1 MRWSN
6 ASVGVSTR
14 RAATPTPALLTR
26 MSRPPRRSTVAATD
40 ASTAAS
46 SAASAGTNH
55 ALPSRPARRRS
66 WASCPSASSR
76 PVITT
81 PAPPSRSRAA
91 MANPR
96 PVVPPVTRAA
106 RSSDPAIA
114 RLPLVR
120 GPPAVPPV
128 GPSLGLWHD
137 GGRVRTEPTPPA
149 MNILDVALLI
159 WACFAAV
166 SGYRRGAALQLTEY
180 AGLLVGLLVGA
191 IFAPPLARL
200 FTSPVIQAVV
210 ALGVLIGLAAIGEG
224 FGWLVGRRI
233 WAAARR
239 SVLGPLD
246 AGAGSVVSVIA
257 VLLVTWFLSY
267 SLSAGPF
274 PSLSRQIG
282 SSAVVNA
289 LDDVLPRPPS
299 LLAEVRGFLDRFG
312 FPEVFADDPPLP
324 AGPVQGPS
332 SALVATISAKAN
344 PSVVQIVSQACG
356 AIRSGSGFIV
366 AGHDVVTNAHVVAG
380 ASDPHV
386 RIHGKPYA
394 A

>member
-1 MRWSN
+1 
-6 ASVGVSTR
+6 
-14 RAATPTPALLTR
+14 
-26 MSRPPRRSTVAATD
+26 
-40 ASTAAS
+40 
-46 SAASAGTNH
+46 
-55 ALPSRPARRRS
+55 
-66 WASCPSASSR
+66 
-76 PVITT
+76 
-81 PAPPSRSRAA
+81 
-91 MANPR
+91 
-96 PVVPPVTRAA
+96 
-106 RSSDPAIA
+106 
-114 RLPLVR
+114 
-120 GPPAVPPV
+120 
-128 GPSLGLWHD
+128 
-137 GGRVRTEPTPPA
+137 

-312 FPEVFADDPPLP
+312 FPEVFADVPPLP

-332 SALVATISAKAN
+332 SALVRQISAQAN
-344 PSVVQIVSQACG
+344 PSVVQVVSQACG
-356 AIRSGSGFIV
+356 AIRSGSGFV
-366 AGHDVVTNAHVVAG
+366 AAAHYVVTNAHVVAG
-380 ASDPHV
+380 AADPHV
-386 RIHGKPYA
+386 RIGTSSFDSTTVLFDPKLDVAVLYVSQQPGPVLALDPDRVDRGTQGAVIGYPGGGPRQDMSGAVRRTLEAVGRDIYGRSIVTRTIYEMQAEVHPGDSGGPFVLKDGRVAGVIFAASTTDTAVGYA
-394 A
+394 LTSDDVLARLKTVLGSTRSVSTQECSA